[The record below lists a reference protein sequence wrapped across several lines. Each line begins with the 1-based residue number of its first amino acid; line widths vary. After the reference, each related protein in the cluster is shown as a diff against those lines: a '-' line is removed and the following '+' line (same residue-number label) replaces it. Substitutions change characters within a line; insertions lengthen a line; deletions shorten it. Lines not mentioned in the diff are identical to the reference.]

1 MPSCP
6 SRAIPLAARR
16 RRMGSHPPPSPLLQA
31 RCHLHPAFPPA
42 IAAPANCRDAD
53 EGGGGEEGSIFV
65 GVGRRGGG
73 RDWREAGGISS
84 CQGSRSR
91 ERKATWGCNGV
102 LGSLDPLCL
111 RACVR
116 VSPSRHGHLLGCV
129 FFCARARLLRESGRI
144 EPYSQRGSGEY
155 RGGAGGGQGE
165 GRGRRG
171 SRREAF
177 ATLFLVACATRAAG
191 QPQIVQSEQA
201 LQLPHP
207 PSSPNPSSITCL
219 CQSSLTQPRTAPA

>member
-129 FFCARARLLRESGRI
+129 FFCARARLLRER
-144 EPYSQRGSGEY
+144 
-155 RGGAGGGQGE
+155 AGGLSPILRGDQGSTEAGREE
-165 GRGRRG
+165 GKAKGAAEEEAVARRSPRCSSLPARRARRG
-171 SRREAF
+171 SRRSS
-177 ATLFLVACATRAAG
+177 RASR
-191 QPQIVQSEQA
+191 PFSCPTPVLRPI
-201 LQLPHP
+201 P
-207 PSSPNPSSITCL
+207 PP
-219 CQSSLTQPRTAPA
+219 